1 MIAKDDWVKN
11 LKRELRINVRTQQLA
26 WNKNQLIETATTQE
40 LYEARNF
47 KSEKSYFFAHPYTD
61 TGSIIKGTKM
71 NWIK

>member
-1 MIAKDDWVKN
+1 M
-11 LKRELRINVRTQQLA
+11 RTQQLA
-26 WNKNQLIETATTQE
+26 YNKNQLIETTTTQE